1 MKLRNI
7 DIFSPLVIV
16 GVIFCF
22 LVLAQLGIFYGM
34 MGLKQVSS
42 LTYIYIIYGVSIF
55 IIGIIVAKVIEKRI
69 FKRKNFESNFNTL
82 LDRIN
87 RNRYFTRKI
96 MLILVF
102 IPLCLQL
109 VNLYLMG
116 GIPLFSGVLKAQAFN
131 FLTVISFIIFLPAIN
146 ILIAKFYKKRYFL
159 IVFIGVLL
167 FAATG
172 YRATTLAIVL
182 SVLITTY
189 YINGNRFRYF
199 LILTPVILIL
209 GLILGYITCMSIE
222 WQNWHVNPMSLI
234 FIRAG
239 YTLTVLDKIIHLH
252 NPHPGLLTYTVLT
265 GFFTNVDPRL
275 VLGGFVF
282 KYDVSITST
291 IFGPAVLELGFIGL
305 GLQMFFM
312 GLVLELFHIVEKVKK
327 GIYTGVY
334 AIGIAQTII
343 WVETGPMDLAM
354 WIYYLGI
361 ILFLIQGTIRM
372 NRSFK
377 NQSSISE

>member
-42 LTYIYIIYGVSIF
+42 LTYTYIIYGVSIF
-55 IIGIIVAKVIEKRI
+55 IIGIIVAKLIEKHL
-69 FKRKNFESNFNTL
+69 FKKKNFETNFNTL

-282 KYDVSITST
+282 EYDVSITST
-291 IFGPAVLELGFIGL
+291 IFGPAILELGFIGL

>member
-1 MKLRNI
+1 
-7 DIFSPLVIV
+7 
-16 GVIFCF
+16 
-22 LVLAQLGIFYGM
+22 
-34 MGLKQVSS
+34 
-42 LTYIYIIYGVSIF
+42 
-55 IIGIIVAKVIEKRI
+55 
-69 FKRKNFESNFNTL
+69 
-82 LDRIN
+82 
-87 RNRYFTRKI
+87 